1 MSSLKKLSIVAA
13 AVVLTA
19 CGGGGGGGDSGS
31 ADPVPPTTNPPVV
44 DNNYPSVIIP
54 ANYAEAQRATALNIL
69 NAYRTQC
76 GFNSLKQNSL
86 LDVAAQGHAAY
97 NQLNKIATH
106 FQNPNNPGFT
116 GQSPAD
122 RIKASGYQS
131 NGLVEIAG
139 THFGG
144 TLYAG
149 INNAGIETT
158 NTAPTGRALLK
169 SLMSTVYHLAG
180 AMSET
185 NDVGVGYS
193 VSGNTVE
200 VPSETNFYSS
210 LVINMSN
217 SIGTDIPV
225 YKGSE
230 IRTFPCDGVSDVR
243 PIFTSES
250 PNPYPSRDFSV
261 NPMGT
266 PIYIAAPNN
275 KKLTITE
282 AVYKKI
288 QTGTVLKSH
297 IFSAESDSQKMLQTW
312 QGLIVPDLPL
322 QSNTEYAV
330 SVKMLIGD
338 TASEKMIRFKTGT
351 QQ

>member
-19 CGGGGGGGDSGS
+19 CGGGGGDSGS
-31 ADPVPPTTNPPVV
+31 VDPVPPTTNPPVV
-44 DNNYPSVIIP
+44 DNNYPSTIIP
-54 ANYAEAQRATALNIL
+54 ANYADAQRADALNTL

-106 FQNPNNPGFT
+106 FQNQNNPGFT
-116 GQSPAD
+116 GVTLGD
-122 RIKASGYQS
+122 RIVASGYQR
-131 NGLVEIAG
+131 NGATEIVA
-139 THFGG
+139 TAYGG

-149 INNAGIETT
+149 INSSGIEVP
-158 NTAPTGRALLK
+158 NSAPTGRALLNT
-169 SLMSTVYHLAG
+169 LLSTVYHLVG
-180 AMSET
+180 AMSEN

-200 VPSETNFYSS
+200 VPNETNFYSS

-230 IRTFPCDGVSDVR
+230 IRTFPCDGVSGVR

-282 AVYKKI
+282 AVYKNI
-288 QTGTVLKSH
+288 QTGTVLNSH
-297 IFSAESDSQKMLQTW
+297 IFSAENDPQKMLQTW
-312 QGLIVPDLPL
+312 QALIVPDLPL
-322 QSNTEYAV
+322 QSNTEYTV
-330 SVKMLIGD
+330 NIKMLVGD
-338 TASEKMIRFKTGT
+338 TASEKLIRFTTGT